1 MVPKMFLM
9 TFGPHLKQAT
19 LSFHPRP
26 AGWRSAPCIWWNH
39 RPIGSLAGMR
49 ESQPW
54 GCLVYLTPPR
64 ATVVFPQLALKT
76 PPVRRQMKPTPC
88 EPPGG
93 PYGRVGIPRRT
104 LRPHHSPVVIQRHTQ
119 ALNGAF
125 IVNTCFAQA
134 LNQYY
139 SQLLFE
145 WFKTHAHYFSIFK
158 SAPWHRW
165 QPCPTRDNHSM
176 TVNTPA
182 VALPRLGNCFL

>member
-19 LSFHPRP
+19 LSFSTHDPLGEDQHLAYDGTIGPGQPYRHEGKP
-26 AGWRSAPCIWWNH
+26 A
-39 RPIGSLAGMR
+39 LGMVHL
-49 ESQPW
+49 P
-54 GCLVYLTPPR
+54 LTPPGN
-64 ATVVFPQLALKT
+64 TVVFPQLALKT
-76 PPVRRQMKPTPC
+76 LRWDDRWSQRPVSHLEVHMAGWASPGERQT
-88 EPPGG
+88 
-93 PYGRVGIPRRT
+93 
-104 LRPHHSPVVIQRHTQ
+104 SPFSSRNSADTQ

-165 QPCPTRDNHSM
+165 QPCPT
-176 TVNTPA
+176 A
-182 VALPRLGNCFL
+182 